1 LNLKLV
7 GENVCR
13 LRKQQ
18 GIYQQTLSELTGLT
32 QSNISNIE
40 NGNTTDIFLST
51 LAKIAIALNCKVSD
65 LTGESRPQ
73 SDSDLINL

>member
-7 GENVCR
+7 GQNICR

-18 GIYQQTLSELTGLT
+18 GILQQTLSELTGLT

-40 NGNTTDIFLST
+40 NGNTGDIYLGT
-51 LAKIAIALNCKVSD
+51 LVKIAVALNCRVSD
-65 LTGESRPQ
+65 LTWESSHQ
-73 SDSDLINL
+73 SNVPETV